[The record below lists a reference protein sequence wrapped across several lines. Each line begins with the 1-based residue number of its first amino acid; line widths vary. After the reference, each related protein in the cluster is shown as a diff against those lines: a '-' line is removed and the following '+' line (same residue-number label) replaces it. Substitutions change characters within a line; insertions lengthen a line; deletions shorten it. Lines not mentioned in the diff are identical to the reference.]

1 MKNKKLYEND
11 EFIDVKDFAKEQKKD
26 VNTLMNE
33 INTGKHD
40 CELIQFKYKD
50 YDIDDI
56 PTSKNLNRLQSKEI
70 KKLNSVIDG
79 LHIIVKKNEKLKNE
93 VIDDYMKASGEL
105 NLIKQSIQI
114 FYRLNKETLK

>member
-1 MKNKKLYEND
+1 
-11 EFIDVKDFAKEQKKD
+11 
-26 VNTLMNE
+26 MNE
-33 INTGKHD
+33 INIGKHD

>member
-1 MKNKKLYEND
+1 MKNKKLYKND
-11 EFIDVKDFAKEQKKD
+11 EFIDIKDFAKEQKKD

>member
-1 MKNKKLYEND
+1 MKNKKLYKND
-11 EFIDVKDFAKEQKKD
+11 EFIDIKDFAKEQKKD

-114 FYRLNKETLK
+114 FYRLNKETIK